1 MISISDDPLSEIQ
14 ATPRNMAQSRF
25 DLLNISQ
32 PSAHKYAPSILATLA
47 PPKIREAVP
56 EPVSLDNDLD
66 VSDDSEG
73 DQEKPVKNAT
83 VEVWVDQ

>member
-1 MISISDDPLSEIQ
+1 MISITDGPLSEIQ
-14 ATPRNMAQSRF
+14 ATPRNKVQTRF
-25 DLLNISQ
+25 DLQNLNQ
-32 PSAHKYAPSILATLA
+32 PSAYKYAPNISLANLA

-73 DQEKPVKNAT
+73 DQEKPVKNNTMEA
-83 VEVWVDQ
+83 